1 MTNEDIDKKRRCF
14 WCTSDPEYIRYHDE
28 EWGVETHGDE
38 KLFEYLTLEGAQA
51 GLSWM
56 TILKRRHGYLR
67 AFFNF
72 DIEKVSKMDDSKVEE
87 LLQDEGIIRNRLKVT
102 STIDNAKAIFEI
114 QNELGSFDK
123 FIWGYQDM
131 ISELGKVKVSEQMSK
146 DLKMRGFRFVGPTIC
161 YAFIQAIGMVNDHE
175 KECFRFM
182 QP

>member
-1 MTNEDIDKKRRCF
+1 
-14 WCTSDPEYIRYHDE
+14 
-28 EWGVETHGDE
+28 
-38 KLFEYLTLEGAQA
+38 
-51 GLSWM
+51 
-56 TILKRRHGYLR
+56 
-67 AFFNF
+67 
-72 DIEKVSKMDDSKVEE
+72 MDDSKVEE